1 MLARLFAY
9 TSWKTLVKIGRPKM
23 IHGERIKNKYDD
35 DFMIYYKF
43 EDRLCNMGKFNHC
56 LIRKQKEVGQ
66 KTLGGL
72 ND

>member
-1 MLARLFAY
+1 
-9 TSWKTLVKIGRPKM
+9 M